1 VPQFEKGAKPG
12 PGRPK
17 GSKEKKYLNLKFW
30 FDLLE
35 TELAKKITITRRTK
49 DGLFVDSWVTT
60 AVDPNT
66 RAQLFLNAMKMLTA
80 KMKQLPTTP
89 GDSVENAEEA
99 MKELNAIETSLR
111 PTKPQSLDTTVV
123 PKPI

>member
-1 VPQFEKGAKPG
+1 MSKFEKGAKPG

-17 GSKEKKYLNLKFW
+17 GSKERKYLNLKFW

-35 TELAKKITITRRTK
+35 TELNRKIQITRKTK
-49 DGLFVDSWVTT
+49 DGLYVDSWETT

-66 RAQLFLNAMKMLTA
+66 RAQLFLNAMKMLTS

-89 GDSVENAEEA
+89 SDSVDNAEESMRILEGLEKGTNDA
-99 MKELNAIETSLR
+99 K
-111 PTKPQSLDTTVV
+111 TVV
-123 PKPI
+123 DPSSIQKPL